1 MRRLST
7 LFVAVLMP
15 VVVACSGG
23 SGAPGSKGD
32 TGATGSTG
40 AMGLTGATGVTGA
53 TGAQGETG
61 ATGPSGTNG
70 IDGYPGAQGPAGA
83 TGADGAAGATGATGA
98 QGLRFLGAWASSSAY
113 LAGDAVSIAGASYV
127 AASANTASQP
137 PSARWKLLAA
147 AGATGAT
154 GVSGVTGAQGV
165 TGATGSSVTGQSV
178 GPGANCPNG
187 GAEYF
192 SVDGNRYVCNG
203 VDGHTGA
210 TGGQG
215 VQGAQGIA
223 GQTGA
228 QGVSG
233 AQGQAGAT
241 GAQGLAGATGSQGLM
256 GSNGATGATGA
267 QGQVGA
273 TGAQGLAG
281 ATGSQGLMGSNG
293 ATGATG
299 VQGLIGPT
307 GAVGATGA
315 QGATGNQGP
324 TGAQGIT
331 GTQGVAGNQG
341 ATGST
346 GATGATGIGGL
357 SRLVMNFEGAGSTS
371 IDSSGQGNNGTLS
384 AGGIARTANGHNNTG
399 ALAFVGP
406 GAVTVPDSPSLDITE
421 NITLEA
427 YINVTAYPANQAFII
442 SKTGQYAL
450 LLTNSGTLLAQFVT
464 GAAASTANVGGSAPL
479 PIGTTAQPIWT
490 AVAATYDGVSVN
502 IYVNGV
508 LTSQT
513 PASYGPLAVTA
524 NALSIG
530 GLANSTQ
537 SFSGTLDEVRVSAY
551 AKTFR
556 SVPPYIKL
564 GMSNYQTVAMGDIVA
579 FDTVAYANRMT
590 SNNNGINLRA
600 GHTYRLEAIPNT
612 YAAGSYVGFQFFNA
626 TANLPFGPS
635 CYTGNGQGS
644 SPAYGFHAGCLE
656 FFTPAVDTLMQT
668 KVIDATGTLIT
679 PYYNSYFIAT
689 ELQ

>member
-1 MRRLST
+1 MHRLST
-7 LFVAVLMP
+7 LFVAALLP
-15 VVVACSGG
+15 FVVACSGG

-40 AMGLTGATGVTGA
+40 AMGSTGATGS

-61 ATGPSGTNG
+61 ATGPSGANG

-83 TGADGAAGATGATGA
+83 TGADGAVGATGATGA
-98 QGLRFLGAWASSSAY
+98 QGLRFLGAWASSTAY

-127 AASANTASQP
+127 ASSANTASQP
-137 PSARWKLLAA
+137 PSASWKLLAA

-154 GVSGVTGAQGV
+154 GASGVAGAQGV

-192 SVDGNRYVCNG
+192 SVDGNHYICNG
-203 VDGHTGA
+203 VDGHTGS
-210 TGGQG
+210 T
-215 VQGAQGIA
+215 GAQGPQGSTGLQ

-241 GAQGLAGATGSQGLM
+241 GAQGLTGATGSQGVM
-256 GSNGATGATGA
+256 GP
-267 QGQVGA
+267 
-273 TGAQGLAG
+273 
-281 ATGSQGLMGSNG
+281 NG

-307 GAVGATGA
+307 GATGT

-324 TGAQGIT
+324 TGAQGIS
-331 GTQGVAGNQG
+331 GSQGVAGNQG

-346 GATGATGIGGL
+346 GATGASGLGL
-357 SRLVMNFEGAGSTS
+357 SRLVMNFEGAGSTA

-427 YINVTAYPANQAFII
+427 YINVTSYPANQAFIV

-450 LLTNSGTLLAQFVT
+450 LLTSSGTLLAQFVT

-479 PIGTTAQPIWT
+479 PIGTTNQPIWT

-508 LTSQT
+508 LSSQT
-513 PASYGPLAVTA
+513 PAPYGPLAVTA
-524 NALSIG
+524 NQLSIG

-564 GMSNYQTVAMGDIVA
+564 GMSNYQTVSNGTVVA
-579 FDTVAYANRMT
+579 FDTLAYANRMT
-590 SNNNGINLRA
+590 STSNGINLRG

-612 YAAGSYVGFQFFNA
+612 YNAGSYIGFQFFNA
-626 TANLPFGPS
+626 TANAGFGPS

-644 SPAYGFHAGCLE
+644 SVIYGFHAGCLE
-656 FFTPAVDTLMQT
+656 IFAPSVDTLVQV
-668 KVIDATGTLIT
+668 KVIDATGTLVT
-679 PYYNSYFIAT
+679 SGYNSYFIAT